1 MPYAPARPRGPQ
13 RQARQTGRRK
23 AERGSKAGADEALR
37 RLCVEQDGDATWW
50 ARALQGR
57 EEARLGQARLEVER
71 SRGTRAGPS

>member
-1 MPYAPARPRGPQ
+1 MPSAPARPRRDRPG
-13 RQARQTGRRK
+13 RQDGGK

-37 RLCVEQDGDATWW
+37 RPCVEQDGDATWW

-57 EEARLGQARLEVER
+57 EVARQALLEVGR

>member
-57 EEARLGQARLEVER
+57 EVARQALLEVGR